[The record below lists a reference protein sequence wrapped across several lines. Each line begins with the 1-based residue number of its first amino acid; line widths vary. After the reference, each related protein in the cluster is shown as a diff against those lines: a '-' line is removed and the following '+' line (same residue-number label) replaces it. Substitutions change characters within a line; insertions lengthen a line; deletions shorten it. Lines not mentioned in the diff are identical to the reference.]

1 MVDKIEF
8 MEENYKLFDKKI
20 VVDAGGSTNF
30 KPGQVVTARNLR
42 AENSMLKRRD
52 LKTVTVRDAIPA
64 TATQILQGITGAALQ
79 TRSFMSSASFQQTT
93 KVLND
98 AALRGKTDNLEGMK
112 ENVICGHLIPA
123 GTGLSKWQQLVV
135 GPKDEMEKAYA
146 KSSYDYEDSDFAVEF
161 PSENE

>member
-1 MVDKIEF
+1 
-8 MEENYKLFDKKI
+8 
-20 VVDAGGSTNF
+20 
-30 KPGQVVTARNLR
+30 
-42 AENSMLKRRD
+42 
-52 LKTVTVRDAIPA
+52 
-64 TATQILQGITGAALQ
+64 
-79 TRSFMSSASFQQTT
+79 MSSASFQQTT